1 MGYTIGTYPGEIK
14 KSLPSSSSP
23 VLTAHQ
29 GASSRVLKGH
39 PGRLIATFQF
49 STKSQN
55 FTNEYVLDLF
65 F

>member
-39 PGRLIATFQF
+39 PGIFTFGVMTF
-49 STKSQN
+49 H
-55 FTNEYVLDLF
+55 VL
-65 F
+65 

>member
-39 PGRLIATFQF
+39 PGIFITKF
-49 STKSQN
+49 SLS
-55 FTNEYVLDLF
+55 TNAH
-65 F
+65 